1 MCVCVC
7 VLRRPRRASLKRR
20 YSFSQ
25 VGSYSLDDDLPHH
38 PLLPVLKDCYSL
50 LSSMARRNAD
60 CAGLLRQHI
69 NHFLSQAGLG
79 LHASDLVVELVTGNA
94 RACAG
99 VAEHHI
105 LRAIHRLSDRS
116 PYRRIR
122 RIKFLR
128 SVVAMPDGS
137 LVARNQM
144 LVVRGVCERRSA
156 LGLLGRLHTQA
167 ARMTLVELADS
178 DLLAA
183 NAGSGASEAAYYIHL
198 LRLLALCAPNK
209 LVYRNGMAKR
219 EGEEAA
225 LLCQAAVSLSGLAHV
240 LRSTKSARLKAAI
253 LRFIEQVYGSSA
265 LGSAAGVQAAP
276 SLRGVVAPGLL
287 RGAGG
292 VLEEGVECIQAIML
306 DVMACLSD
314 YSAAADLPAFASP
327 KAVEAAELC
336 VLCVCACVGGR
347 CRQCLIP
354 RAVCWVVGVQFG
366 GCATPHRVGLQRDAL
381 CFVAARRWLGIVP
394 VQLCHPLPGGL
405 LSLQVRV
412 LGLHGCVTVGVH

>member
-1 MCVCVC
+1 M
-7 VLRRPRRASLKRR
+7 
-20 YSFSQ
+20 
-25 VGSYSLDDDLPHH
+25 
-38 PLLPVLKDCYSL
+38 LKDCYSL

-394 VQLCHPLPGGL
+394 VQLCHPLPRRL
-405 LSLQVRV
+405 LPLQVRV

>member
-1 MCVCVC
+1 MCPCVWLC

-276 SLRGVVAPGLL
+276 ALRGVVAPGLL

-336 VLCVCACVGGR
+336 VLRVRAW

-354 RAVCWVVGVQFG
+354 RAVCSVGVVQFG
-366 GCATPHRVGLQRDAL
+366 GCATPHRIGLQRDAL
-381 CFVAARRWLGIVP
+381 RFVVARRWLGIVP
-394 VQLCHPLPGGL
+394 VQLCHPLPRRL
-405 LSLQVRV
+405 LPLQVRV